1 MDFSLID
8 RRLTAALN
16 VANGGDGGGGGGGAS
31 SGAASVSRAPS
42 RFAADVLLVFQNCLT
57 FNEDESEVGKAGKTL
72 EKHFRK
78 RWKEIF
84 GGDVEEEVKK
94 V

>member
-1 MDFSLID
+1 MDFSLIE

-16 VANGGDGGGGGGGAS
+16 VACADRGN
-31 SGAASVSRAPS
+31 GAASVTQAHA
-42 RFAADVLLVFQNCLT
+42 RFAADVLLVFKNCLT
-57 FNEDESEVGKAGKTL
+57 FNEDDSEVGKAGKTL

-84 GGDVEEEVKK
+84 GRDVDEETKSV
-94 V
+94 